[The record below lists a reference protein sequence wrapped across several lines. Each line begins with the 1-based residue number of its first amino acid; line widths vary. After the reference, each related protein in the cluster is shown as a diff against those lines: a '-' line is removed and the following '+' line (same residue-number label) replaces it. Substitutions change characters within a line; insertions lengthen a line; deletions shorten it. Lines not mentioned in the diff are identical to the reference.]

1 MGKLPLENRIAAIL
15 LKEAAERRRQAER
28 DGIHVFLQHPKVRG
42 RPNSRFL
49 AATVLGL
56 QGVEVN
62 EMWRVRQKEMEL
74 NDRLKSRSNDHSGNS
89 RTDVDISIPYRS
101 RNRRHESNVSSSCSS
116 SKAVAEGSYS
126 REHEGRSAVE
136 LGPEKPSSL
145 KSDESSSDSDPHE
158 HGKNEKDHPE
168 RSNKR
173 HSRKH
178 KSEEKARNRKNKRKD
193 QKRSKHDK

>member
-1 MGKLPLENRIAAIL
+1 MENRIAAIL

-28 DGIHVFLQHPKVRG
+28 DSIHVFLQHPKVRG
-42 RPNSRFL
+42 RSNARFP
-49 AATVLGL
+49 AATVLGV
-56 QGVEVN
+56 QAVEVN
-62 EMWRVRQKEMEL
+62 EMWR
-74 NDRLKSRSNDHSGNS
+74 NC
-89 RTDVDISIPYRS
+89 VDISIPYRS

-126 REHEGRSAVE
+126 RDMKDDRVKCSRGSIVK

-145 KSDESSSDSDPHE
+145 KSDESSSDSEPHE

-178 KSEEKARNRKNKRKD
+178 KSEEKARNRKKKRKD
-193 QKRSKHDK
+193 EKRSKHDK

>member
-1 MGKLPLENRIAAIL
+1 NRIAAIL

-28 DGIHVFLQHPKVRG
+28 VGIHVFLQHPKVRG
-42 RPNSRFL
+42 RSNSRFL
-49 AATVLGL
+49 SATA
-56 QGVEVN
+56 
-62 EMWRVRQKEMEL
+62 KI
-74 NDRLKSRSNDHSGNS
+74 KICGNS
-89 RTDVDISIPYRS
+89 RIDVDISIPYRS

-126 REHEGRSAVE
+126 RDMK

-145 KSDESSSDSDPHE
+145 KSDESSSDSEPHE
-158 HGKNEKDHPE
+158 HGKNEKDRPE

-178 KSEEKARNRKNKRKD
+178 KSEEKARNRKKKRKD
-193 QKRSKHDK
+193 EKRSKHDK

>member
-1 MGKLPLENRIAAIL
+1 NRIAAIL

-28 DGIHVFLQHPKVRG
+28 DGIHLFLQHPKVRG
-42 RPNSRFL
+42 RSNSRFP
-49 AATVLGL
+49 AATVLG
-56 QGVEVN
+56 V
-62 EMWRVRQKEMEL
+62 
-74 NDRLKSRSNDHSGNS
+74 H
-89 RTDVDISIPYRS
+89 IPYRS
-101 RNRRHESNVSSSCSS
+101 RNRRHESNVSSSCLS

-126 REHEGRSAVE
+126 RDMK

-145 KSDESSSDSDPHE
+145 KSDESSSDSEPHE

-178 KSEEKARNRKNKRKD
+178 KSEEKARNRKKKRKD
-193 QKRSKHDK
+193 EKRSKHDK

>member
-1 MGKLPLENRIAAIL
+1 MKSGYEQCYFCITENRIAAIL

-28 DGIHVFLQHPKVRG
+28 DGIHLFLQHPKVRG
-42 RPNSRFL
+42 RSNSRFP
-49 AATVLGL
+49 AATVLGV
-56 QGVEVN
+56 Q
-62 EMWRVRQKEMEL
+62 
-74 NDRLKSRSNDHSGNS
+74 
-89 RTDVDISIPYRS
+89 S
-101 RNRRHESNVSSSCSS
+101 RNRRHESNVSSSCLS

-126 REHEGRSAVE
+126 RDMK

-145 KSDESSSDSDPHE
+145 KSDESSSDSEPHE

-178 KSEEKARNRKNKRKD
+178 KSEEKARNRKKKRKD
-193 QKRSKHDK
+193 EKRSKHDK

>member
-1 MGKLPLENRIAAIL
+1 MKSGYEQCYFCITENRIAAIL
-15 LKEAAERRRQAER
+15 LKEAAERRRLAER

-49 AATVLGL
+49 AWCTVRSVIMLNVSDKML
-56 QGVEVN
+56 ETSNRAVEVN

-89 RTDVDISIPYRS
+89 RIDVDISIPYRS

-126 REHEGRSAVE
+126 REHEGLRDNE
-136 LGPEKPSSL
+136 I
-145 KSDESSSDSDPHE
+145 DEFL
-158 HGKNEKDHPE
+158 
-168 RSNKR
+168 
-173 HSRKH
+173 
-178 KSEEKARNRKNKRKD
+178 
-193 QKRSKHDK
+193 